1 MVHTPAI
8 KENIDSLELSFNLN
22 NDNYEIQSM
31 CITFPCSILEKP
43 ILVNTKPIKV
53 NNNYLELLAENYL
66 CEFLENRDSVVVLG
80 TFAIPAIIDYSAKTE
95 TGAKC
100 ISGYTKSVDGI
111 LSAINDIAYFDRI
124 FNYTTMK
131 GLESRINYIQGL
143 MMN

>member
-80 TFAIPAIIDYSAKTE
+80 TFAIPAIIDYSAIVYGFPQSLRE
-95 TGAKC
+95 
-100 ISGYTKSVDGI
+100 
-111 LSAINDIAYFDRI
+111 NRFFI
-124 FNYTTMK
+124 FNFTTVH
-131 GLESRINYIQGL
+131 
-143 MMN
+143 